1 MFCCRNKPLT
11 TRQQIIKSCELM
23 QLFNVTTFWTIYNSI
38 SSGSLFVVALSLFY
52 SLKFENTLLFK
63 VWREFPD
70 RIVGFPSRTHVWD
83 NSTQRWK
90 YESEWTNQISMV
102 LTGVAFHHKV
112 LFSPASFSLINIY
125 IYINW
130 TQKFPGINV
139 VYTFFIITEQG
150 KP

>member
-1 MFCCRNKPLT
+1 MLQNKPPIT
-11 TRQQIIKSCELM
+11 HQQIIKSCRLM
-23 QLFNVTTFWTIYNSI
+23 QLFKVTKFWTIYNSI

-52 SLKFENTLLFK
+52 RLKFENTLLFK

-112 LFSPASFSLINIY
+112 LFSHNFSLTNIY
-125 IYINW
+125 ILDAKISRNR
-130 TQKFPGINV
+130 FLDV
-139 VYTFFIITEQG
+139 FLS
-150 KP
+150 